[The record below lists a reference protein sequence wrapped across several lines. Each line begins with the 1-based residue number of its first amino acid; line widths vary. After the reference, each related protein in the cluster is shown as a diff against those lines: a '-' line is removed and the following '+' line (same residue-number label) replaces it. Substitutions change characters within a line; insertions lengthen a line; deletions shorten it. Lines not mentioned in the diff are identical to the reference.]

1 MSYLTSCA
9 PFRSGDYHGRAR
21 GFTLIE
27 LLVVIAII
35 GILAAMLLPALG
47 LVLLFLRR
55 TGLKLA
61 LILCF
66 ATNAAI
72 YRGFVQWQDQR
83 MGGYLGSLAHPFNL
97 STEFTDRLLIGM
109 MLYLLMGSAVLL
121 ARTWFQ
127 TKPIPTEAAAHKTA
141 CVHCG
146 GQIAFSAPDL
156 DRKIPCP
163 HCQTEITLT
172 QPVGDEVTRL
182 WKK

>member
-9 PFRSGDYHGRAR
+9 PFRTGDYHGRAR

-127 TKPIPTEAAAHKTA
+127 KTHVPTEAASHKTA

-146 GQIAFSAPDL
+146 GHIAFSAPDL
-156 DRKIPCP
+156 GRKIHCP